1 MINEKKDSL
10 RGDKMPNK
18 IKIKLPDGREVDAT
32 PIDINQSN
40 EQWNNYILDDGST
53 LRVKLVITRISRLDN
68 EYDVE
73 GNPVYLFQ
81 STNVVSVNCPENL
94 KQRK

>member
-1 MINEKKDSL
+1 
-10 RGDKMPNK
+10 MPNK

>member
-1 MINEKKDSL
+1 
-10 RGDKMPNK
+10 MPNK
-18 IKIKLPDGREVDAT
+18 IKIKLPDGREVDVT
-32 PIDINQSN
+32 PVDINQSN